1 MSSHSAEK
9 RANSQDNVSSLL
21 TEAMREADQN
31 VVTVNA
37 ELERSQAAVD
47 HHREQVAMLRDA
59 LQALGVESLAPVA
72 RKNPESAEL

>member
-37 ELERSQAAVD
+37 ELARSQAGVG